1 MEPLFIIPAR
11 GGSKGIPGKNIKP
24 LAGIPLLHYSISY
37 ARQFAGDDHICL
49 TTDSETIIR
58 SAREIGLEVPFIRP
72 AQLATDHTGSYPV
85 IRHAL
90 QNFPKN
96 HRQFDPIVLLQP
108 TSPFRLKKHLEE
120 ALSLYE
126 PGVDMVASVMESPA
140 NPYFNLYE
148 EDPEGSL
155 RISKGEG
162 PYASRQSAPRVYQF
176 NGSLYLINPASLGAH
191 DSFSQFRMVRKF
203 VMDRTFSVD
212 LDTPEDWKFAEWL
225 ATTRFKELPENLPSR
240 G

>member
-37 ARQFAGDDHICL
+37 ARQFASDDHICL
-49 TTDSETIIR
+49 STDSEAIIR
-58 SAREIGLEVPFIRP
+58 SAKKMGLKVPFIRP
-72 AQLATDHTGSYPV
+72 SHLATDHTGTYPV

-90 QNFPKN
+90 QMFALKPEV
-96 HRQFDPIVLLQP
+96 FDPIVLLQP

-120 ALSLYE
+120 ALELYA
-126 PGVDMVASVMESPA
+126 PGVDMVVSVMESAA

-148 EDPEGSL
+148 EDPQGSL

-162 PYASRQSAPRVYQF
+162 PYVSRQSAPRVYQF
-176 NGSLYLINPASLGAH
+176 NGSLYLINPASLVSH
-191 DSFSQFRMVRKF
+191 DSFREFRMVRKY
-203 VMDRTFSVD
+203 VMDRAFSVD
-212 LDTPEDWKFAEWL
+212 LDTPQDWEFAEWA
-225 ATTRFKELPENLPSR
+225 ATTRFRHLPEKLPSH